1 MGFCMTGKIALNR
14 VLGPHTQCRSVHIE
28 TLFSQAITEG

>member
-14 VLGPHTQCRSVHIE
+14 VLGPHTQGSSFLIE
-28 TLFSQAITEG
+28 TLFSQAIT

>member
-14 VLGPHTQCRSVHIE
+14 VLGPHTLGSSFRIE
-28 TLFSQAITEG
+28 TLFSQAIT

>member
-14 VLGPHTQCRSVHIE
+14 VLGPHPQGSSFLIA
-28 TLFSQAITEG
+28 TLFSQAIT

>member
-14 VLGPHTQCRSVHIE
+14 VLGPHTQGSSFLFE
-28 TLFSQAITEG
+28 TPFLQAIT

>member
-14 VLGPHTQCRSVHIE
+14 VLGPHTQGSSFLIE
-28 TLFSQAITEG
+28 TPFLQAIT